1 MIKDGGGSPAR
12 KQKMMADY
20 AAETRGIN
28 LYAERSLH
36 AQIKKFYWESGD
48 RFEAKVDGK
57 IVDILKGNGEV
68 IEVQTR
74 GIGKIQAKALALSRS
89 GHSVRIVYPLAVER
103 EIRRLDPATDE
114 LVSIRRSPKRGT
126 MYELFAELVH
136 APGLIAAKNI
146 TIDVLLVKTA
156 ETRKNDGT
164 GSWRRRGDRTIDS
177 ELVEVRGSRSFR
189 TASQWLS
196 FIPRQL
202 SPPWSS
208 MALASALGIPT
219 ERARQL
225 LYCFAKAGLVS
236 EVGRRGRTKL
246 YERTKST
253 WRPRKTS
260 VFRGQP

>member
-1 MIKDGGGSPAR
+1 MHNGFMIKDGGGSPAR
-12 KQKMMADY
+12 TQKMQMDY

-36 AQIKKFYWESGD
+36 SQIKKIYWKPGD

-57 IVDILKGNGEV
+57 IVDILKENGEV

-74 GIGKIQAKALALSRS
+74 NIGKIQAKALALSRS
-89 GHSVRIVYPLAVER
+89 GRRVRIVYPIAVER

-114 LVSIRRSPKRGT
+114 LVSTRRSPKRGT
-126 MYELFAELVH
+126 MYELFTELVH

-146 TIDVLLVKTA
+146 TIEVLLVKTA

-177 ELVEVRGSRSFR
+177 ELVEVLGSQSFR
-189 TASQWLS
+189 TAAQWLA
-196 FIPRQL
+196 FLPKRL

-208 MALASALGIPT
+208 TALASALDIPAV
-219 ERARQL
+219 RARQI
-225 LYCFAKAGLVS
+225 LYCLAKAGLVS
-236 EVGRRGRTKL
+236 EIGRRGRTKL
-246 YERTKST
+246 YERTKSVL
-253 WRPRKTS
+253 RK
-260 VFRGQP
+260 RN